1 MTLKQK
7 KKKYFQN
14 NLEIFEKQPRVDMNV
29 KVSKQ
34 GCQIHIM
41 YFLFKKISRDME
53 GMYMCMGER
62 AK

>member
-34 GCQIHIM
+34 G
-41 YFLFKKISRDME
+41 Y
-53 GMYMCMGER
+53 
-62 AK
+62 